1 MRRGL
6 SIKRKIEVRRK
17 FTVKRFECTV
27 YWVMSEA
34 TMSEGFSDLRRRGRR
49 PADAAQRKAKVLAA
63 LRELESTS
71 VPFSMQ
77 DVAERVGVSRA
88 TLYRDATLR
97 ELIGAKGDG
106 PPVRPVDFR
115 IHEKLRT
122 EVDALRSE
130 SRELRRKLKEAE
142 RERKALQERI
152 ASLENENSDRMYA
165 QRAAE
170 AMTDGVE
177 NVRQEAYAAGF
188 QAGVTSA
195 ARGGRGAGGGGLMV
209 AATRFPKA
217 TLAGARRTLAKA
229 IHPDLFVDD
238 PATQLLANEIL
249 KQLNSLTDM

>member
-1 MRRGL
+1 
-6 SIKRKIEVRRK
+6 
-17 FTVKRFECTV
+17 
-27 YWVMSEA
+27 
-34 TMSEGFSDLRRRGRR
+34 MSEGFSDLRRRGRR
-49 PADAAQRKAKVLAA
+49 PADAAQRKAKVLEA

-115 IHEKLRT
+115 IHEKLRN
-122 EVDALRSE
+122 EVDALRGE
-130 SRELRRKLKEAE
+130 ARELRRKMKEAE
-142 RERKALQERI
+142 RERKTLQERI
-152 ASLENENSDRMYA
+152 ASLEGENSDRMHA

-188 QAGVTSA
+188 QAGIASA
-195 ARGGRGAGGGGLMV
+195 SRGARGGGGGLMV
-209 AATRFPKA
+209 AANRFPKA

-229 IHPDLFVDD
+229 IHPDLFADD
-238 PATQLLANEIL
+238 PVAQLLANEIL

>member
-1 MRRGL
+1 MQIR
-6 SIKRKIEVRRK
+6 
-17 FTVKRFECTV
+17 VK
-27 YWVMSEA
+27 SESK
-34 TMSEGFSDLRRRGRR
+34 MSEGFSDLRRRGRR
-49 PADAAQRKAKVLAA
+49 PADAAQRKAKVQAA
-63 LRELESTS
+63 LRELDSTG

-115 IHEKLRT
+115 IHEKLRA

-130 SRELRRKLKEAE
+130 SRELRRKQKDAE
-142 RERKALQERI
+142 RERKTLQERI
-152 ASLENENSDRMYA
+152 ASLEDENSERMHA
-165 QRAAE
+165 QRVAE
-170 AMTDGVE
+170 SMTDGVE
-177 NVRQEAYAAGF
+177 DVRQEAYARGF
-188 QAGVTSA
+188 QAGMTSA
-195 ARGGRGAGGGGLMV
+195 SRGGRGGGGGAAGLMI

-217 TLAGARRTLAKA
+217 TLASARRTLAKA

-238 PATQLLANEIL
+238 PATALLANEIL

>member
-1 MRRGL
+1 
-6 SIKRKIEVRRK
+6 
-17 FTVKRFECTV
+17 
-27 YWVMSEA
+27 
-34 TMSEGFSDLRRRGRR
+34 MSEGFSDLRRRGRR
-49 PADAAQRKAKVLAA
+49 PADAAQRKARVLEA
-63 LRELESTS
+63 LHELESTG

-115 IHEKLRT
+115 IHEKLRS
-122 EVDALRSE
+122 EVEALRSE
-130 SRELRRKLKEAE
+130 ARELRRKVKDAE
-142 RERKALQERI
+142 KERKALQERI
-152 ASLENENSDRMYA
+152 ALLESENSERMYA

-177 NVRQEAYAAGF
+177 DVRQEAYAKGF

-195 ARGGRGAGGGGLMV
+195 SRGGRGAGGSAGLMV

-217 TLAGARRTLAKA
+217 TLANARRTLAKA
-229 IHPDLFVDD
+229 MHPDLFVDD
-238 PATQLLANEIL
+238 PAAQLLANEIL